1 MRVKHHCDEPENQDN
16 AAIMTEIL
24 AGKNQYTDSAWM
36 RISELARGP
45 EGEEEQ
51 DEEAKKRGK
60 KKRGKSKKGKK
71 KI

>member
-45 EGEEEQ
+45 SEDEREEE
-51 DEEAKKRGK
+51 ARRGK